1 MANILDYLDWRGDLT
16 LAQSP
21 FNDVDNLILAE
32 LSYLDFSNVVP
43 PMGGGSIPLAQA
55 AEELFERY
63 PLGEKMDMGLIVPDE
78 VPVMLD
84 KMRHTA
90 RFCDMKLSCYT
101 DHVDAARA
109 EQFSAITVETGDKQ
123 IYCSYRGTDDTLA
136 GWREDLELACDPEV
150 PAQKMAVDYVTR
162 VARRY
167 PRRGIRLGGHSKG
180 GNLAAYAGVFCPPN
194 VQKRITTVYSNDGP
208 GFHDDIL
215 DTPAHDRVEDRIRAI
230 VPKSSVV
237 GLLLEHEK
245 ELTVV
250 DSDQLGF
257 WQHDPFSWQVMGGD
271 FIVLPGLEP
280 EAEAGSRAIRE
291 WHKNLSREELLHAV
305 DALFSVLTAAG
316 AETLTDL
323 KEDNIRA
330 VGPMARAMKDM
341 DKKTREGLVQFMQL
355 LFKSNARMV
364 LEGIR
369 HEAEKLIPSS
379 HRE

>member
-32 LSYLDFSNVVP
+32 LSYLDFSDVVP
-43 PMGGGSIPLAQA
+43 PVGGGSISLAQA
-55 AEELFERY
+55 AEKLFERY
-63 PLGEKMDMGLIVPDE
+63 PAGRKMDMGLVLPAEI
-78 VPVMLD
+78 PVMLK
-84 KMRHTA
+84 KMQHTA
-90 RFCDMKLSCYT
+90 RFGSMKLSCYT
-101 DHVDAARA
+101 DHLDPAEA
-109 EQFSAITVETGDKQ
+109 EQFSAITIETGDRQ
-123 IYCSYRGTDDTLA
+123 IYCAYRGTDDTLA

-150 PAQKMAVDYVTR
+150 PAQKMAVDYVTQ

-180 GNLAAYAGVFCPPN
+180 GNLAAYAGVFCPAN
-194 VQKRITTVYSNDGP
+194 IQKRITAVYSNDGP

-215 DTPAHDRVEDRIRAI
+215 DTPAHDRIEDRIRAI

-245 ELTVV
+245 VLTVV
-250 DSDQLGF
+250 DSSQLGF
-257 WQHDPFSWQVMGGD
+257 MQHDPFSWQVMGKD
-271 FIVLPGLEP
+271 FVLLPGLDA

-291 WHKNLSREELLHAV
+291 WHHNMSREQLLQAV

-330 VGPMARAMKDM
+330 VGPMIRAMKDM
-341 DKKTREGLVQFMQL
+341 DRETRDGLAELMQL
-355 LFKSNARMV
+355 LFRNNARMV
-364 LEGIR
+364 AEGLR
-369 HEAEKLIPSS
+369 KEAEKLKPAA
-379 HRE
+379 RTK